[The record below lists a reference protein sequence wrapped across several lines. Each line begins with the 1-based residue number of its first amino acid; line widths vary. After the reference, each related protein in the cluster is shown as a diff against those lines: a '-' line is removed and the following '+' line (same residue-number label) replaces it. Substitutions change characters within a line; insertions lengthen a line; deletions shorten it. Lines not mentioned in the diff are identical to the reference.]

1 MVIYVTGLGR
11 TTPNPAV
18 GEIPNY
24 AAPMLALASLKV
36 TLNGAPVD
44 PMLIKYAGLTP
55 GSAGLYQINLF
66 LPEGTGKRPRDP
78 GHGRELCPPKPG
90 SNCRCARRNP
100 ATFPAPRRVKPYRLE
115 GLGVFWMSIRP
126 LLATTFAV
134 AGLLCAQEAA
144 PQPAEFT
151 VETGT
156 KVPLSLINSVST
168 KHSAEGDRVY
178 LETVFP
184 VLVNGRIVVPV
195 GSYVA
200 GTVTQLKKPG
210 RVKGRGE
217 LYVRFDSL
225 TLPNGVTRDF
235 HGRIGSMD
243 GNAKDE
249 LDRAEGKV
257 RSEGN
262 KSGDARTVGE
272 ATAAGAS
279 IGTIAG
285 GAAGHYGMGA
295 GIGAA
300 AGAAAGMIGVLS
312 SRGPDAVL
320 ARGSTLEMV
329 LDRPISFT
337 ENELNFGNYQAPR
350 AAIAGAPDGNG
361 RRSLHTPPPPPPLNP
376 WSGLSGCNV
385 GVHADVLL
393 YTSPR
398 RIPRTCGVSSS
409 QTRGVTSK
417 SGSRVN
423 RPPSRN

>member
-1 MVIYVTGLGR
+1 
-11 TTPNPAV
+11 
-18 GEIPNY
+18 
-24 AAPMLALASLKV
+24 
-36 TLNGAPVD
+36 
-44 PMLIKYAGLTP
+44 MLIRPVLVLT
-55 GSAGLYQINLF
+55 S
-66 LPEGTGKRPRDP
+66 
-78 GHGRELCPPKPG
+78 
-90 SNCRCARRNP
+90 
-100 ATFPAPRRVKPYRLE
+100 V
-115 GLGVFWMSIRP
+115 
-126 LLATTFAV
+126 V
-134 AGLLCAQEAA
+134 AGLLSAQEAA
-144 PQPAEFT
+144 PQPADFT

-168 KHSAEGDRVY
+168 KHSVEGDRVY

-257 RSEGN
+257 KSEGN
-262 KSGDARTVGE
+262 KSGDAKTVGE
-272 ATAAGAS
+272 AAAAGAS
-279 IGTIAG
+279 IGTLAG

-337 ENELNFGNYQAPR
+337 ESDLNFGNYQAPR
-350 AAIAGAPDGNG
+350 AAIAGAPDANG
-361 RRSLHTPPPPPPLNP
+361 AGHSTLPL
-376 WSGLSGCNV
+376 
-385 GVHADVLL
+385 
-393 YTSPR
+393 PR
-398 RIPRTCGVSSS
+398 RR
-409 QTRGVTSK
+409 
-417 SGSRVN
+417 
-423 RPPSRN
+423 